1 MNGAAI
7 DMATATG
14 IIVMNLPALL
24 VVVPL
29 LLAPLSAVVG
39 LPTLGWLL
47 ALVGTGASFII
58 AVLLQSVTETGEQIT
73 YHMGNWEPPWGI
85 EFVVDLS
92 LIHI

>member
-1 MNGAAI
+1 MSAAAT
-7 DMATATG
+7 DMVTATG

-47 ALVGTGASFII
+47 ALAGTGVSFIV
-58 AVLLQSVTETGEQIT
+58 ALL
-73 YHMGNWEPPWGI
+73 
-85 EFVVDLS
+85 L
-92 LIHI
+92 